1 MLVSVHG
8 IDESRVLDRLGR
20 IDALGRTSAPPGEV
34 LAELRGLLREAE
46 EQARS
51 RTSATSDGE
60 GVVER
65 PARRQLG
72 T

>member
-1 MLVSVHG
+1 MLVSVDG
-8 IDESRVLDRLGR
+8 VDEARVVDRLGR
-20 IDALGRTSAPPGEV
+20 IDALGRTSAPSGEV
-34 LAELRGLLREAE
+34 LAELRGLLRDVE

-51 RTSATSDGE
+51 RTSVATDGE